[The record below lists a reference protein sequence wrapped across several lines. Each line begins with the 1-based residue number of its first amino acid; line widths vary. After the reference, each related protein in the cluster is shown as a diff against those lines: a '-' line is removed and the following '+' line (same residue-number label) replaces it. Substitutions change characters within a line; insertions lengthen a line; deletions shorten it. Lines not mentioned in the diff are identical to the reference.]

1 MRARAFVALIFAL
14 ALALVF
20 GSDTATV
27 VSVVTPRGFA
37 VPPDAS
43 SEISATPQVSVRREG
58 TKKKTLRRQVCTKV
72 HRGVDT
78 NVVAD
83 LTGGAGDT
91 ATVVAPLELSVA
103 RPAVVSLVFVRHDSL
118 PPVPSLPLSFTTEFP
133 ELEKPGAFEKL
144 AWVFG
149 ASLVFSAADYV
160 GSNLT
165 EHSQESHVVFKYRLV
180 QYIVQ
185 LGISYVLYK
194 KVGLPSAIAFNV
206 FWWCFGD
213 DMLYYC
219 IAETVS
225 PGGKFEGRGSLARV
239 VQNGVYHAGWTP
251 VGIARGGERRAHI
264 AGDTILAQSLV
275 GLGLAITIT
284 VSF

>member
-1 MRARAFVALIFAL
+1 MGWVITLAFAAMFFGDRTLTPLSIPTRNTLPPRVVLGGDSMNVRPPTKSSSERKVIARRAPRA
-14 ALALVF
+14 
-20 GSDTATV
+20 
-27 VSVVTPRGFA
+27 A
-37 VPPDAS
+37 VPR
-43 SEISATPQVSVRREG
+43 T
-58 TKKKTLRRQVCTKV
+58 
-72 HRGVDT
+72 VDT
-78 NVVAD
+78 TTVI
-83 LTGGAGDT
+83 GMGDT
-91 ATVVAPLELSVA
+91 VAVLAPMRPSVA
-103 RPAVVSLVFVRHDSL
+103 MSLVFICRDSL
-118 PPVPSLPLSFTTEFP
+118 PTVPSLAFSFTTEFP
-133 ELEKPGAFEKL
+133 ELNEPGAFEKL

-149 ASLVFSAADYV
+149 ASLAFSAADYV

-165 EHSQESHVVFKYRLV
+165 EHSQESHIVFKYRLV

-194 KVGLPSAIAFNV
+194 KVGLPSALAFNV

-239 VQNGVYHAGWTP
+239 VNNGVYHAGWTP
-251 VGIARGGERRAHI
+251 VGIARGGARRAHI

-275 GLGLAITIT
+275 GLGLAVTITI
-284 VSF
+284 SF